1 MESHVS
7 SFVAIDNGYMDV
19 CKYLVLQGANI
30 HDQDNQGKSCL
41 MVAAES
47 GHLDICMLLLDNEV
61 GMEPGDGHS
70 TCLMNAIED
79 Y

>member
-1 MESHVS
+1 
-7 SFVAIDNGYMDV
+7 
-19 CKYLVLQGANI
+19 
-30 HDQDNQGKSCL
+30 
-41 MVAAES
+41 
-47 GHLDICMLLLDNEV
+47 MLLLDNEV